1 MSDKGDRTEAP
12 TPKRKKQARDDGRIA
27 RSPDVAAWA
36 GVLVATF
43 VLPGALARIGRT
55 LVEGLRSVQD
65 LPNQP
70 EPVDAVHAFS
80 AVARGALAG
89 LLPLLVTFAA
99 VALVSALAQ
108 VGFVLTGAPLK
119 PKLNRLN
126 PLQGFKR
133 LVSVKALWE
142 AGKSVLKL
150 AVVGLV
156 AMKTV
161 KGIVAGLVAAGPTDL
176 GLALPQLA
184 DDALGHVRTCA
195 MLGLLIAVADYAWQR
210 RQLGRELRMTKQE
223 IRDEARNAEGDP
235 HVKARLRA
243 MRLGFSRNRMIAD
256 VADADVVLVN
266 PTHVA
271 VAIRYNRAVGV
282 PQIVARGAG
291 SIAARIREAAADNGV
306 PLVEHKP
313 LARALY
319 GACEV
324 GDAIPREL
332 FEAVAKVLAFV
343 YALGARARSSRA
355 EPVRLPGVVAN
366 LSWEAPPRRTKRRR
380 GRGARRSVRVPQPQ
394 VRNEAP

>member
-1 MSDKGDRTEAP
+1 VSDKGDRTEAP
-12 TPKRKKQARDDGRIA
+12 TPKRKKQARDEGRIA
-27 RSPDVAAWA
+27 RSPDVGAWA

-43 VLPGALARIGRT
+43 VLPGALGRVGNS
-55 LVEGLRSVQD
+55 LADGLRRVQQ
-65 LPNQP
+65 LPAQP
-70 EPVDAVHAFS
+70 EPVDALHAFS
-80 AVARGALAG
+80 SVARGALAG
-89 LLPLLVTFAA
+89 LLPLLATFAG

-156 AMKTV
+156 AVRTV
-161 KGIVAGLVAAGPTDL
+161 RGIVSGLVAAGPMDL
-176 GLALPQLA
+176 GLALPRLGA
-184 DDALGHVRTCA
+184 DALGLVRTCA
-195 MLGLLIAVADYAWQR
+195 ALGLLIAVGDYAWQR

-223 IRDEARNAEGDP
+223 VKDEARNSEGDP

-243 MRLGFSRNRMIAD
+243 MRLRFSRNRMIAD

-291 SIAARIREAAADNGV
+291 SVAARIREAAADHGV
-306 PLVEHKP
+306 PLVEQKP

-332 FEAVAKVLAFV
+332 FEAVARILAFV
-343 YALGARARSSRA
+343 YALGTRARSSADR
-355 EPVRLPGVVAN
+355 PLHLPGAAN
-366 LSWEAPPRRTKRRR
+366 LSWDEPARRTKRRR
-380 GRGARRSVRVPQPQ
+380 GRGARRAVRVPSPK
-394 VRNEAP
+394 VRSEAP